1 MALSIR
7 DDYRQNATDCLR
19 LARSAPTLLTEPPWS
34 IWPAHGADWRN
45 TPRQSV
51 VLPSLSLWNA
61 E

>member
-1 MALSIR
+1 MALSTR

-19 LARSAPTLLTEPPWS
+19 LARSAPDPSDRAWS

-51 VLPSLSLWNA
+51 VLPSLSLWKA